1 MADAGPKCCSQVSPA
16 RSIGSKGNPSARTIP
31 AGYRPVAPRLLAR
44 AGGAYAPGVETAG
57 ERAARL
63 DAVLVGG
70 RERVEIVVVDP
81 DPAWPARFQA
91 VRDRLRAALGDRALG
106 IEHIGSTAVPG
117 LAAKPIIDVLLTV
130 AAVDDEAAYA
140 GAVEGAGFLL
150 RVRE

>member
-1 MADAGPKCCSQVSPA
+1 MEPDPQ
-16 RSIGSKGNPSARTIP
+16 
-31 AGYRPVAPRLLAR
+31 
-44 AGGAYAPGVETAG
+44 
-57 ERAARL
+57 RAAHL

-70 RERVEIVVVDP
+70 RERVAIVVTDP
-81 DPAWPARFQA
+81 DPGWPARFAA

-150 RVRE
+150 RVQEPGRRTFRTPDRRVPPAPGAPEGAPS